1 MPVSPPVCGAGKEA
15 MQLQYKATEF
25 NGRRVALDMLLLAA
39 HALLLGVAVAV
50 VLAVPVILVALLAP

>member
-1 MPVSPPVCGAGKEA
+1 MPVSTLICGDEKVT
-15 MQLQYKATEF
+15 MSLQHKSTDF
-25 NGRRVALDMLLLAA
+25 NGRRVALEMLLLAA

>member
-1 MPVSPPVCGAGKEA
+1 MPVSPPNCGAGKEA
-15 MQLQYKATEF
+15 MPLQHKFTEF
-25 NGRRVALDMLLLAA
+25 NGRRVALEMLLLAA

>member
-25 NGRRVALDMLLLAA
+25 NGRRVALEMLLLTV
-39 HALLLGVAVAV
+39 HALLLGVAVGV
-50 VLAVPVILVALLAP
+50 VLAIPVILVALLAP

>member
-1 MPVSPPVCGAGKEA
+1 

-25 NGRRVALDMLLLAA
+25 NGRRVALEMLLLTV

-50 VLAVPVILVALLAP
+50 VLAIPVILVALLAP